1 MSPLLIWE
9 VGRKKWKER
18 RRRRRRRRRKS
29 YFICIQG
36 Y

>member
-18 RRRRRRRRRKS
+18 RRRRRRRRKS